1 MIQAVSEDAVLV
13 TLADT
18 ISEQNPQR
26 IGRLLERIRHQNY
39 PWLVD
44 LVPSYTTLLVL
55 YDPLVVSFRE
65 VIGALRSL
73 LAKTLDASAALEA
86 SSPADEIVLPVYYG
100 PETGPDLRYLAERA
114 GISEQ
119 EVIRRHTAPA
129 YLVFAIGFAP
139 GFAFLGEVDPVIAC
153 PRKDR
158 PRTRVPA
165 GSVGI
170 ANRQTAVYPWES
182 PGGWQLIGRCPT
194 TLFDMDNLSLLRVGQ
209 RVRFRAI
216 SREEYLG
223 CGGQL

>member
-44 LVPSYTTLLVL
+44 LVPSYTTLLVI

-73 LAKTLDASAALEA
+73 LSKRLDASAVLEP
-86 SSPADEIVLPVYYG
+86 SPPAGEIVLPVYYG

-139 GFAFLGEVDPVIAC
+139 GFAFLGEVDSVIAC

-223 CGGQL
+223 CGGRL